1 MQDKSKNTLQALQ
14 FSGLRGSDVIRE
26 VSLPVGDRVIRI
38 AVVHGL
44 VNAKKLLR
52 DIEQGLAYYDL
63 IEVMTCKT
71 GCVGGAGQPIG
82 LTLRKQQRASGLYA
96 TDRAAMIKSSEL
108 NPVAMQ
114 LLGGAAERAG
124 A

>member
-82 LTLRKQQRASGLYA
+82 LTLRKQLEGPLNGRAHELLHVHYDA
-96 TDRAAMIKSSEL
+96 TGDSSL
-108 NPVAMQ
+108 H
-114 LLGGAAERAG
+114 
-124 A
+124 

>member
-1 MQDKSKNTLQALQ
+1 M
-14 FSGLRGSDVIRE
+14 
-26 VSLPVGDRVIRI
+26 
-38 AVVHGL
+38 VHGL

-114 LLGGAAERAG
+114 LLEGPLNGRAHELLHVHYDATG
-124 A
+124 DSSLH